1 MAGEME
7 NEDSSWDCPGLPAP
21 LVLPAGL
28 SAELRAPSS
37 SCTHTRTFPPSSA
50 KVTVEG
56 SRNPP
61 IFCLLETKGER
72 STSILKYAVAGRGL
86 PEPES

>member
-72 STSILKYAVAGRGL
+72 SNLNPEVCSGRQGA
-86 PEPES
+86 PRA